1 MRDIVRSTKG
11 KIFLIAAEIA
21 AANEKSTMR
30 PVSNVLVPGP
40 AKKFGETKGKTDS
53 KKSDCR
59 SGEYLNSPEKME
71 DEGGEGGDG
80 DEWLGKDEGF
90 WKQAFEEGK
99 VTKTRMRTK
108 KERRA

>member
-1 MRDIVRSTKG
+1 MRYIVRSTRG

-30 PVSNVLVPGP
+30 PVGNVLVPGP

-59 SGEYLNSPEKME
+59 SGEYVNSPEKME